1 MRSGRYVN
9 FGYLHLIT
17 HADGN
22 GVPSTSASKRFVDWV
37 TGNTSATGT
46 PAPFN
51 IFDITIKAKLIPN
64 CAMKVMR
71 TSEGGAILL
80 VDSKKR
86 GNLRRVRG
94 AALRPAHEPYED
106 QLAFLAR
113 RAFLSVSAS
122 RRR

>member
-1 MRSGRYVN
+1 MGIVAIVCTKGMTSPAADLSGISAAPYDR
-9 FGYLHLIT
+9 G
-17 HADGN
+17 ADGLTM
-22 GVPSTSASKRFVDWV
+22 G
-37 TGNTSATGT
+37 
-46 PAPFN
+46 
-51 IFDITIKAKLIPN
+51 
-64 CAMKVMR
+64 
-71 TSEGGAILL
+71 ILL

>member
-1 MRSGRYVN
+1 MTLASVSSFLRSIGRSV
-9 FGYLHLIT
+9 
-17 HADGN
+17 
-22 GVPSTSASKRFVDWV
+22 
-37 TGNTSATGT
+37 
-46 PAPFN
+46 
-51 IFDITIKAKLIPN
+51 
-64 CAMKVMR
+64 
-71 TSEGGAILL
+71 L